1 MKPARGYFADAPRS
15 LIFFIPSS
23 LSIWAPTPTILESG
37 PSLFFEVFWPF
48 KKEIFDGC
56 YLDAKS
62 TLGNQRAKQ
71 YCTCTTEM
79 LHRKFSD
86 EEILIIGQKS
96 QDQQMQAFSFASN
109 YCNKNADAPD

>member
-1 MKPARGYFADAPRS
+1 MKRILVFGVMFVLFYEISFA
-15 LIFFIPSS
+15 
-23 LSIWAPTPTILESG
+23 LSPEY
-37 PSLFFEVFWPF
+37 
-48 KKEIFDGC
+48 KKEISDGC

-86 EEILIIGQKS
+86 EDILIIGQKS
-96 QDQQMQAFSFASN
+96 QAEQMQAFSFAGT
-109 YCNKNADAPD
+109 YCNKNANAPN

>member
-1 MKPARGYFADAPRS
+1 MSP
-15 LIFFIPSS
+15 
-23 LSIWAPTPTILESG
+23 E
-37 PSLFFEVFWPF
+37 F

-71 YCTCTTEM
+71 YCTCTSEM

-86 EEILIIGQKS
+86 EEILRIGQKS
-96 QDQQMQAFSFASN
+96 QNEQTQAFSFASN
-109 YCNKNADAPD
+109 ILSPDPFLSAIILVLLLNISF

>member
-1 MKPARGYFADAPRS
+1 MKK
-15 LIFFIPSS
+15 L
-23 LSIWAPTPTILESG
+23 LSIIVLGLSFCANSFAMSPE
-37 PSLFFEVFWPF
+37 F

-86 EEILIIGQKS
+86 EEILRLGQKS
-96 QDQQMQAFSFASN
+96 QDEQKQAFSFASN
-109 YCNKNADAPD
+109 YCNKNADAPN

>member
-1 MKPARGYFADAPRS
+1 MKIFNWIIAILFLTNITFAMSP
-15 LIFFIPSS
+15 
-23 LSIWAPTPTILESG
+23 E
-37 PSLFFEVFWPF
+37 F

-62 TLGNQRAKQ
+62 TLGHQRAKQ

-86 EEILIIGQKS
+86 EEILII
-96 QDQQMQAFSFASN
+96 
-109 YCNKNADAPD
+109 

>member
-1 MKPARGYFADAPRS
+1 MKK
-15 LIFFIPSS
+15 L
-23 LSIWAPTPTILESG
+23 LSIIVLGVSFCVNSFAMSPE
-37 PSLFFEVFWPF
+37 F

-86 EEILIIGQKS
+86 EEILRIGQKVKMNRCKHLILH
-96 QDQQMQAFSFASN
+96 QTIAIRMLTLLIKRTA
-109 YCNKNADAPD
+109 

>member
-1 MKPARGYFADAPRS
+1 MKK
-15 LIFFIPSS
+15 L
-23 LSIWAPTPTILESG
+23 LSIIVLVLSFCVNSFAMSPE
-37 PSLFFEVFWPF
+37 F

-71 YCTCTTEM
+71 YCTCTSEM

-96 QDQQMQAFSFASN
+96 QDEQMQAFSFASN
-109 YCNKNADAPD
+109 YCNKNADAPN